1 MANWLQRLE
10 TAWSRR
16 NVGAVA
22 PPPEDAGRMPVCI
35 VTGGSEGIGRH
46 LANEF
51 AAGGHRLLLI
61 ARTQQTLEASAA
73 ELRRE
78 YGAEVHIA
86 AIDLTSANALQQV
99 QTALDVHQLYADIL
113 VNNAGFGL
121 GGVFAAQDPGRIA
134 DLCRLNIETLT
145 ALTRA
150 FLPAMLQRAS
160 GGVLNVGSIGGLFPG
175 PSQAAYYASKA
186 YVLSFTEAI
195 AEECAGSGVRISV
208 AVPGPVATRFH
219 ERMGA
224 AGAFYL
230 QLQQVMTPD
239 RVARIVYSGFIG
251 RRTVIVPGFLAS
263 LNSFAVRY
271 LPHVILV
278 PFIGWFLK
286 RRY

>member
-16 NVGAVA
+16 NVGTLA
-22 PPPEDAGRMPVCI
+22 PLPEDAGRQPVCI

-61 ARTQQTLEASAA
+61 ARTQQTLEAAAA
-73 ELRRE
+73 ELRRD

-86 AIDLTSANALQQV
+86 AIDLTAPDAPQRV
-99 QTALDVHQLYADIL
+99 QTVLDVLQLYADIL

-121 GGVFAAQDPGRIA
+121 GGVFAAQDADRIA
-134 DLCRLNIETLT
+134 DLCRLNVETLT
-145 ALTRA
+145 ALTRR
-150 FLPAMLQRAS
+150 FLPGMLRRAS
-160 GGVLNVGSIGGLFPG
+160 GGVLNLGSIGGLFPG

-186 YVLSFTEAI
+186 YVLSFTEAL
-195 AEECAGSGVRISV
+195 AEECAGSGVRIS
-208 AVPGPVATRFH
+208 AAAPGPVATRFH

-224 AGAFYL
+224 ANAFYL
-230 QLQQVMTPD
+230 HLQQVMTPD
-239 RVARIVYSGFIG
+239 RVARIVHSGFMG
-251 RRTVIVPGFLAS
+251 RRTVIVPGLIAS

-271 LPHVILV
+271 IPHVILV

-286 RRY
+286 QRY

>member
-16 NVGAVA
+16 NVGIVA
-22 PPPEDAGRMPVCI
+22 PPPEGRAPVCI
-35 VTGGSEGIGRH
+35 ITGGSEGIGRH
-46 LANEF
+46 LGNEF

-61 ARTQQTLEASAA
+61 ARTRETLEAAAA
-73 ELRRE
+73 ELRRD

-86 AIDLTSANALQQV
+86 AIDLASPNALQQV
-99 QTALDVHQLYADIL
+99 QTTLDVHRLYADIL

-121 GGVFAAQDPGRIA
+121 GGAFAAQDPGRIA

-145 ALTRA
+145 VLTRA

-160 GGVLNVGSIGGLFPG
+160 GGVLNVGSIGGLLPG
-175 PSQAAYYASKA
+175 PWQAAYYASKA
-186 YVLSFTEAI
+186 YVLSLTEAL
-195 AEECAGSGVRISV
+195 AEECAGTGVRIS
-208 AVPGPVATRFH
+208 AAAPGPVATRFH

-239 RVARIVYSGFIG
+239 RVARIIYSGFMG
-251 RRTVIVPGFLAS
+251 RRTVIVPGLLAS
-263 LNSFAVRY
+263 FNSFAVRY
-271 LPHVILV
+271 IPHVILV

-286 RRY
+286 QRY

>member
-16 NVGAVA
+16 NVGIVV
-22 PPPEDAGRMPVCI
+22 PPPEDAGRAPVCI
-35 VTGGSEGIGRH
+35 ITGGSEGIGRH

-61 ARTQQTLEASAA
+61 ARTPATLEAAAA

-99 QTALDVHQLYADIL
+99 QTALDVHRLYADIL
-113 VNNAGFGL
+113 VNNAGVGL
-121 GGVFAAQDPGRIA
+121 GGAFAAQNPGRIA

-175 PSQAAYYASKA
+175 PWQAAYYASKA
-186 YVLSFTEAI
+186 YVLSFTEAL
-195 AEECAGSGVRISV
+195 AEECAGSGVRIS
-208 AVPGPVATRFH
+208 AAAPGPVATRFH

-230 QLQQVMTPD
+230 RLQHVMTPD
-239 RVARIVYSGFIG
+239 RVARIVYSGFMG
-251 RRTVIVPGFLAS
+251 RRTVIVPGLIAS

-271 LPHVILV
+271 IPHVILV

-286 RRY
+286 QRY